1 MGIGFVCY
9 LWRHGDGKGYTERS
23 FYSQIFSKSF
33 YQEFWIESVTRDV
46 EKILLCFIL
55 VREKSYVGDNG
66 KELYGR

>member
-1 MGIGFVCY
+1 M
-9 LWRHGDGKGYTERS
+9 
-23 FYSQIFSKSF
+23 
-33 YQEFWIESVTRDV
+33 TRDV